1 LGDLNIPG
9 ILDITSTS
17 EEIENLQW
25 RSPVAMLN
33 VERPLSNSVHMMPEI
48 DKIPRQIPVYLP
60 LLYWNSALPLDSGE
74 NSTIAFYT
82 SDCTGTFEVVI
93 KGFSSDGKE
102 IEFRKLFK
110 VTSIK
115 L

>member
-1 LGDLNIPG
+1 
-9 ILDITSTS
+9 
-17 EEIENLQW
+17 
-25 RSPVAMLN
+25 M
-33 VERPLSNSVHMMPEI
+33 

-60 LLYWNSALPLDSGE
+60 LLYWNPALPLDSGK
-74 NSTIAFYT
+74 NSTVAFYT

>member
-1 LGDLNIPG
+1 MPG

-17 EEIENLQW
+17 YDIENLQW

-33 VERPLSNSVHMMPEI
+33 VERPLPYSFYQLPEI
-48 DKIPRQIPVYLP
+48 DKTPRQIPVYLP
-60 LLYWNSALPLDSGE
+60 LLYWNPALPLDSGK
-74 NSTIAFYT
+74 NSTVTFYT

-93 KGFSSDGKE
+93 KGFSSEGKE
-102 IEFRKLFK
+102 IEFRKQFK